1 MTDFSCVMNEAAID
15 EEKKV
20 EACQEPEDGKSG
32 CGATLSNFKVD
43 PNPQLT
49 FFVI

>member
-15 EEKKV
+15 EEKGIKTF
-20 EACQEPEDGKSG
+20 QESMDGKSG